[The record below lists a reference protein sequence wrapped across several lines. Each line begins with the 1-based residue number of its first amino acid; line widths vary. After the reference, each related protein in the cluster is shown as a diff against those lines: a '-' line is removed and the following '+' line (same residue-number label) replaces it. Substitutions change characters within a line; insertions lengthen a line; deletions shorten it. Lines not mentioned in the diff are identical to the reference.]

1 MTNEGIWSGKFG
13 DEYTERNKS
22 AYSNRLAWWQKFCR
36 DYRFKSVLEVGCNV
50 GANVGMIAAQT
61 NEDKSTWG
69 CDINENALIQARKNE
84 PSLNFV
90 YASGLDLPFKD
101 EFFDLVF
108 TAGVLIHQTP
118 ETVEAMMQEI
128 IRVSAKYVMSM
139 EYESD
144 IFEEIPYRG
153 LSHALYKGPWGQV
166 YEKRYGLKLL
176 NTVKLDKREGFD
188 DVTVTIL
195 GRH

>member
-1 MTNEGIWSGKFG
+1 
-13 DEYTERNKS
+13 
-22 AYSNRLAWWQKFCR
+22 
-36 DYRFKSVLEVGCNV
+36 
-50 GANVGMIAAQT
+50 
-61 NEDKSTWG
+61 
-69 CDINENALIQARKNE
+69 
-84 PSLNFV
+84 
-90 YASGLDLPFKD
+90 
-101 EFFDLVF
+101 
-108 TAGVLIHQTP
+108 
-118 ETVEAMMQEI
+118 
-128 IRVSAKYVMSM
+128 MSM

-153 LSHALYKGPWGQV
+153 LKNALYKGPWGQV